1 MTRRTPNPD
10 FKVTAFLE
18 SNISK
23 TVQRTKLLENTNRKS
38 YMAGRFMSV
47 SITLSDLERS
57 NMRNQ
62 IFFFRRI
69 LVTLVRS
76 AMSLY
81 LHKCVARFV
90 SDSWVSCLFLVLCG
104 RRWQL
109 IPCVVISF
117 YKLLFKTYKLLL
129 GNNQNN
135 YKATFCKYT
144 RLNSRLL
151 LSDNHVRVNI

>member
-90 SDSWVSCLFLVLCG
+90 SDS
-104 RRWQL
+104 
-109 IPCVVISF
+109 
-117 YKLLFKTYKLLL
+117 
-129 GNNQNN
+129 
-135 YKATFCKYT
+135 
-144 RLNSRLL
+144 
-151 LSDNHVRVNI
+151 